1 MVANINQYI
10 LGDYE
15 AFFPQNYGIKLLA
28 YGSHSYLK
36 VSIIF
41 LVNLL
46 SFINTDVL
54 LLLWIS
60 PNFIIFGR
68 RV

>member
-1 MVANINQYI
+1 MQTSINTFSETI
-10 LGDYE
+10 KH
-15 AFFPQNYGIKLLA
+15 FFPQNYGIKLLA

-36 VSIIF
+36 VSIMI

-46 SFINTDVL
+46 SLINTDVL

-68 RV
+68 R